1 MARQSD
7 RPAKSEVLLIRMTP
21 PDRKRLQ
28 GAAER
33 AHLHVSAFA
42 RQAILQAVDD
52 SEDEERR
59 RQQSFGAS
67 SG

>member
-7 RPAKSEVLLIRMTP
+7 RPAKSEVLLIRMTS

-42 RQAILQAVDD
+42 RQAILRAVDD

-67 SG
+67 GS